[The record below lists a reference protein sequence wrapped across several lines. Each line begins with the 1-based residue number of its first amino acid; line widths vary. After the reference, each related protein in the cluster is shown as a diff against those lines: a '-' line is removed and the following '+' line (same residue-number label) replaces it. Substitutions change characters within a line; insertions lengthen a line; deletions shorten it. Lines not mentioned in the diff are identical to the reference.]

1 MIKRLIIA
9 LIGIVLMSIGVNALL
24 TLNIGM
30 GPVDTFTLLVQKI
43 TKLNEFGNAS
53 LLFHMLFA
61 IVLLLLSKKLNVK
74 IRDIIISILSI
85 FFITRVVNMFSF
97 IQINEMNSLAFAI
110 SFLLSFLILNLGLYL
125 IAKSNIII
133 APYDKF
139 VKELANTLDIKIGT
153 NRVLCDSVLFGI
165 ILIVKFTTT
174 IAIVISWGTVIVTFF
189 TGLNIRLYEKLF
201 DKYINKIIE

>member
-139 VKELANTLDIKIGT
+139 VKELANTLDIRIGT
-153 NRVLCDSVLFGI
+153 NRVLCDSILFGI

>member
-1 MIKRLIIA
+1 MTKRLIIA
-9 LIGIVLMSIGVNALL
+9 LVGIILMSIGVNALL

-30 GPVDTFTLLVQKI
+30 GPVDTFTLLVQKV
-43 TKLNEFGNAS
+43 TNLSAFGNAS

-61 IVLLLLSKKLNVK
+61 IILLVLNKKLNIK
-74 IRDIIISILSI
+74 IVDILISILSI
-85 FFITRVVNMFSF
+85 FFITRVVNVFSF
-97 IQINEMNSLAFAI
+97 IQIKEMNSIVFLI
-110 SFLLSFLILNLGLYL
+110 SFLISFLILNLGLYL

-153 NRVLCDSVLFGI
+153 NRVICDSILFFLI
-165 ILIVKFTTT
+165 TIVKFTTS
-174 IAIVISWGTVIVTFF
+174 IAIVISWGTVVVTFF
-189 TGLNIRLYEKLF
+189 TGLNIRLYENLF